1 MIASTANERRTVGL
15 ATATMVGIGGILG
28 GGILVLAG
36 TAFAAAGPSFV
47 LAFALNGAVA
57 FLTAMSMAE
66 ISTAFPESG
75 GAYAFAKKVLSV
87 RAAFAVG
94 WVLWFAYIVAGVLY
108 ALSFAAFFGI
118 GLRGVVTA
126 LGSQPPAWMSGRT
139 FVLSSATLATIAYS
153 VQLTR
158 KAAGGGSWPN
168 IGKIV
173 LFSFLILAGFVKLV
187 RQPVSETWYTLDP
200 FFVGGVGGLVAS
212 MGV

>member
-75 GAYAFAKKVLSV
+75 GAYTFAKKILSV

-94 WVLWFAYIVAGVLY
+94 WILWFAYIVAGVLY
-108 ALSFAAFFGI
+108 ALGFAQFTVRLVI
-118 GLRGVVTA
+118 GVYDG
-126 LGSQPPAWMSGRT
+126 LGFEPPDVLKGRNIT
-139 FVLSSATLATIAYS
+139 LLLATAATVMYS
-153 VQLTR
+153 VNLVR
-158 KAAGGGSWPN
+158 KGSGGGRWET
-168 IGKIV
+168 IGKVV
-173 LFSFLILAGFVKLV
+173 LFVAIIIAGLIAML
-187 RQPVSETWYTLDP
+187 RQPL
-200 FFVGGVGGLVAS
+200 
-212 MGV
+212 